1 MSKYKTI
8 IIDPKECIECGEID
22 SITYQDENNNIIY
35 PKCINCGFE
44 PKRILIS
51 TYRSKKNDN
60 S

>member
-1 MSKYKTI
+1 MK

>member
-1 MSKYKTI
+1 MKRI
-8 IIDPKECIECGEID
+8 IIDPKKCIECGEID